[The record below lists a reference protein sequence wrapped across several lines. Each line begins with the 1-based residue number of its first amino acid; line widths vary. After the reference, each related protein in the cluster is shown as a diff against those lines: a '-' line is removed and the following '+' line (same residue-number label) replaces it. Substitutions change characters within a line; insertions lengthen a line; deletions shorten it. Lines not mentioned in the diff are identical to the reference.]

1 MFVYGFFFGCVL
13 QLCVEVL
20 NQIGIIG
27 NEWLW
32 LEKVWF
38 VMFVV
43 DWQLGESELFE
54 VLEDLKWILVD
65 VVYDLD
71 FFVLFECDLK
81 LFVGKVCSDVKE
93 EVLLLMMVCVG
104 ELIVLVEQVGF
115 VLFVW
120 FVRGE

>member
-1 MFVYGFFFGCVL
+1 M
-13 QLCVEVL
+13 
-20 NQIGIIG
+20 
-27 NEWLW
+27 
-32 LEKVWF
+32 
-38 VMFVV
+38 
-43 DWQLGESELFE
+43 GESELFE

-104 ELIVLVEQVGF
+104 ELIVLVE
-115 VLFVW
+115 
-120 FVRGE
+120 